1 MAKQC
6 TLLKSNLRPI
16 FRALDPFS
24 TVSSR
29 NVTSFNI
36 TQPNTHGSRKA
47 LFTGR
52 LLDSGYYNGPFA
64 VSSAFYIAALFFA
77 EMLFGSTPAIV
88 SFALEETLS
97 GFRRPC
103 NWIEYW
109 KYCNPNNYPT
119 TIREVDFE
127 WSIRAVAFII
137 TFAVIVANLSLRPQH
152 PPSRVTGGLSD

>member
-1 MAKQC
+1 MQDVL
-6 TLLKSNLRPI
+6 TSY
-16 FRALDPFS
+16 F
-24 TVSSR
+24 VS
-29 NVTSFNI
+29 
-36 TQPNTHGSRKA
+36 GSQGVA
-47 LFTGR
+47 TG
-52 LLDSGYYNGPFA
+52 
-64 VSSAFYIAALFFA
+64 FFA

-88 SFALEETLS
+88 SFVLEETLS

-137 TFAVIVANLSLRPQH
+137 TFAVIVANLGRISKC
-152 PPSRVTGGLSD
+152 